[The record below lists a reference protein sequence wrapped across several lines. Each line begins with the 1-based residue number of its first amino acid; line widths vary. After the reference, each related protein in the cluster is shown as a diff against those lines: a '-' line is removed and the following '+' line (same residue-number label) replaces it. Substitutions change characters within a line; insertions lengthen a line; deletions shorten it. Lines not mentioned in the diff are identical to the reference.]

1 MRYFNV
7 VYACGH
13 VELSRLK
20 MKRVTISPECVTDS
34 KQLKK
39 IKKKKERK
47 KSVVFPSV
55 TISR

>member
-7 VYACGH
+7 VYACVH
-13 VELSRLK
+13 VKLSRLK

-39 IKKKKERK
+39 IKKRKKE
-47 KSVVFPSV
+47 KSL
-55 TISR
+55 

>member
-7 VYACGH
+7 VYACVH
-13 VELSRLK
+13 VKLSRLI

-39 IKKKKERK
+39 KITKRKKE
-47 KSVVFPSV
+47 KSL
-55 TISR
+55 

>member
-39 IKKKKERK
+39 IKKRKKE
-47 KSVVFPSV
+47 KSL
-55 TISR
+55 